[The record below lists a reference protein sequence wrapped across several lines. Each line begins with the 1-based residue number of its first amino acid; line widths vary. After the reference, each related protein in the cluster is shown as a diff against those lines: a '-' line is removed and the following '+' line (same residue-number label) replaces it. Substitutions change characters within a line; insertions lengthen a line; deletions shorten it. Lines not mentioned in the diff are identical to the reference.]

1 MSDRF
6 TFFRSYAEALQQI
19 EDPEEFRACVLAML
33 DYALDNEDT
42 AGTAMSKMFMAL
54 VKPNIDTSMAKREI
68 GRRGG
73 EANRSKAE
81 ANGSKVEANGSKVE
95 ANPKQTEAKPKQTEA
110 NAKQNEANGKQTG
123 SKVEAKRENGE
134 ANREKGIGNREEG
147 YIESMSYDI
156 DRRTDVTT
164 EDVNQVVEAWNTLP
178 SSVPKVS
185 KIISGSK
192 RDKMLRA
199 RIREYGLTPVVLAV
213 EKVRESDF
221 LCGRT
226 KKGWTISF
234 DWFIGP
240 ENFPKVREGNYGA
253 RSGTTGAEPMTGRD
267 YLLQLIRGGEDDGSR
282 DEQDP
287 LHDPGELSQAL

>member
-19 EDPEEFRACVLAML
+19 DDPEEFRACVLAML
-33 DYALDNEDT
+33 SYALDNEDT
-42 AGTAMSKMFMAL
+42 AGTAISKMFMAL
-54 VKPNIDTSMAKREI
+54 VKPNLDTSMAKREI

-73 EANRSKAE
+73 EANRSKP
-81 ANGSKVEANGSKVE
+81 E
-95 ANPKQTEAKPKQTEA
+95 ANPKQTEAKSKQNEANAKQTEA
-110 NAKQNEANGKQTG
+110 NPKQTG

-164 EDVNQVVEAWNTLP
+164 EDVDQVIQAWNTLP

-185 KIISGSK
+185 KIITGSK

-199 RIREYGLTPVVLAV
+199 RIREYGLTPVILAV
-213 EKVRESDF
+213 EKIRASDF
-221 LCGRT
+221 LCGRN

-240 ENFPKVREGNYGA
+240 QNFPKVHDGNYDA
-253 RSGTTGAEPMTGRD
+253 RSGTNEAAPMSGRD
-267 YLLQLIRGGEDDGSR
+267 YLLSLIHGGEDERDR

-287 LHDPGELSQAL
+287 IYDPGKLSEAL

>member
-1 MSDRF
+1 MNDRF

-19 EDPEEFRACVLAML
+19 DDPEEFRACVLAIL
-33 DYALDNEDT
+33 SYALDNEDT
-42 AGTAMSKMFMAL
+42 AGTAISKMFMAL
-54 VKPNIDTSMAKREI
+54 VKPNLDTSMAKRES

-73 EANRSKAE
+73 EANRSK
-81 ANGSKVEANGSKVE
+81 
-95 ANPKQTEAKPKQTEA
+95 PEAKPKQTEA
-110 NAKQNEANGKQTG
+110 NTKQTG

-164 EDVNQVVEAWNTLP
+164 EDVDQVIQAWNTLP
-178 SSVPKVS
+178 SSIPKVS
-185 KIISGSK
+185 KIVTGSQ

-199 RIREYGLTPVVLAV
+199 RIREYGLTPVILAV
-213 EKVRESDF
+213 EKIRASDF
-221 LCGRT
+221 LCGRN

-240 ENFPKVREGNYGA
+240 QNFPKVHDGNYDA
-253 RSGTTGAEPMTGRD
+253 RSGTTEAAPMSGRD
-267 YLLQLIRGGEDDGSR
+267 YLLSLIHGGEDERDR

-287 LHDPGELSQAL
+287 IYDPGKLSEAL

>member
-54 VKPNIDTSMAKREI
+54 VKPNIDTSMAKRES

-81 ANGSKVEANGSKVE
+81 ANGSKVEAN
-95 ANPKQTEAKPKQTEA
+95 PKQNEAKPKQNEA
-110 NAKQNEANGKQTG
+110 NAKQTG

-185 KIISGSK
+185 KIIAGSK

-221 LCGRT
+221 LCGRN

-267 YLLQLIRGGEDDGSR
+267 YLLQLIRGGDDDGSR